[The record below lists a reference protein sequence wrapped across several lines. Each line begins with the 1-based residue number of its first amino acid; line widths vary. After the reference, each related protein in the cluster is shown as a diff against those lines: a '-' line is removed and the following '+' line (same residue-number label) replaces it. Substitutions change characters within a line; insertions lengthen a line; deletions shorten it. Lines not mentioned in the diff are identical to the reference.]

1 MPRKKTNTRQRHKAR
16 RGSKY
21 RSKFESDFATNLGS
35 RKVNFD
41 YETEK
46 IEYVV
51 PRKYCPDFILDK
63 KDGSRMYIET
73 KGVLDARSRT
83 VLINV
88 KKCNPELDIRIIF
101 QRGSN
106 TISKKSATTY
116 LEWAKRHGFPCAE
129 GRMPSEWKKEI
140 VAGKG

>member
-1 MPRKKTNTRQRHKAR
+1 MARKKSNTRARHKAR

-21 RSKFESDFATNLGS
+21 RSKFESEFAKNLNQ

-41 YETEK
+41 YETDK

-51 PRKYCPDFILDK
+51 PRKYTPDFCFEK
-63 KDGSRMYIET
+63 KDGNKMYIET
-73 KGVLDARSRT
+73 KGILDARSRT

-88 KKCNPELDIRIIF
+88 KKCHPELDIRIIF

-106 TISKKSATTY
+106 TISKVSATTY
-116 LEWAKRHGFPCAE
+116 LEWARKNGFPCAE
-129 GRMPSEWKKEI
+129 TKMPSEWKKEL
-140 VAGKG
+140 VN